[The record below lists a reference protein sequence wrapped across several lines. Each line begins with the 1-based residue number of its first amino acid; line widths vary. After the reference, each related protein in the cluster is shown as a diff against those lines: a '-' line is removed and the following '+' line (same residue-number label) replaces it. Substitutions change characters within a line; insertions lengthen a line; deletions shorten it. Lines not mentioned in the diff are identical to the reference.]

1 MEQADKICSIEIRR
15 GVIRLVSIEMQL
27 TYGGLIEGAP
37 TASFND
43 ALIEELRKRR
53 TPAYVVPPE
62 RTVGPQPTDPWDEP
76 LETLPPVR
84 CVGMFDGP
92 PTPRAVGDRWRTFLY
107 VIWFQEPSDQIV
119 HPRAAAQMYDMPWDD
134 LARDLTFDD
143 L

>member
-1 MEQADKICSIEIRR
+1 MKQPNEICSIEIRR
-15 GVIRLVSIEMQL
+15 GVIRLVSIEMQM

-43 ALIEELRKRR
+43 DLIEGLRKRH
-53 TPAYVVPPE
+53 TPSYVVPPE
-62 RTVGPQPTDPWDEP
+62 RTVHPQTTDLRDEP
-76 LETLPPVR
+76 LETLPPVQ

-92 PTPRAVGDRWRTFLY
+92 PTPRAVGDWWRTFLY

-119 HPRAAAQMYDMPWDD
+119 HPRAAARMHDMPWDD